1 MNMNDASLAII
12 GCGSI
17 GSMAFWQASKH
28 TESVLAFESE
38 TPGHADSAVG
48 GDSRLFR
55 VSYRGNTEYHSMLQN
70 ARNGWLRLEQESG
83 KSVFNRCGGLYL
95 GDPNGDYLPDLL
107 GSIRR
112 NGIDYEQL
120 SEAEVRARFPEHHLE
135 NGEAGIFEPS
145 AGFLKTH
152 EAVAAAVDVG
162 VSNGARVQAHAPI
175 DAIEETSHG
184 VKLISGDKSWTAD
197 QVLITAGAGSRHLL
211 PESLRAETHV
221 RRIFLTWFLMKQ
233 GSPERFRPEQFPIF
247 VHILNHMSM
256 YGAPSID
263 DYMVK
268 ATLDDRSMPI
278 DDVRDELRTLSTGEK
293 LETEATIQQFL
304 PGLNPSIA
312 RIGVHFD
319 LYSSDKKALVGRV
332 PGSQRQFIA
341 TGFSGTG
348 FKMASEAGRAIVE
361 QIFGDDHAVP
371 TYWDPARLQ

>member
-1 MNMNDASLAII
+1 M
-12 GCGSI
+12 
-17 GSMAFWQASKH
+17 
-28 TESVLAFESE
+28 
-38 TPGHADSAVG
+38 
-48 GDSRLFR
+48 
-55 VSYRGNTEYHSMLQN
+55 
-70 ARNGWLRLEQESG
+70 RLEQESG

-95 GDPNGDYLPDLL
+95 GAPNGDYLPDLL

-175 DAIEETSHG
+175 HAANRQEETSHG

-197 QVLITAGAGSRHLL
+197 QVLITAGAGSRHCC
-211 PESLRAETHV
+211 PKAFGPKTHV
-221 RRIFLTWFLMKQ
+221 RRIFFDLAGLMKQ

-247 VHILNHMSM
+247 VDLVTCHMSM

-278 DDVRDELRTLSTGEK
+278 DDVRDELRTLSTGR
-293 LETEATIQQFL
+293 
-304 PGLNPSIA
+304 S
-312 RIGVHFD
+312 
-319 LYSSDKKALVGRV
+319 
-332 PGSQRQFIA
+332 
-341 TGFSGTG
+341 
-348 FKMASEAGRAIVE
+348 
-361 QIFGDDHAVP
+361 
-371 TYWDPARLQ
+371 